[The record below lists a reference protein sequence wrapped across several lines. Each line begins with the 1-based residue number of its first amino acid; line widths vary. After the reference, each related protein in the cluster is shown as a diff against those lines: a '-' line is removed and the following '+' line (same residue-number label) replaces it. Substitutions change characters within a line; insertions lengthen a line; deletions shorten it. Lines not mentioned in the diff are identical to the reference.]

1 MLNSEPDP
9 IDALKLNKTAK
20 ANNDGTYTV
29 TLEAYTTGKVT
40 STTTN
45 IPTDIV
51 LVLDQSGS
59 MARCME
65 HGQTVEHGLGTY
77 SQFDGPYSIDGT
89 YYLKN
94 NDTKYTQI
102 YYCDGTSI
110 DHKTSGN
117 KHVEGWY
124 SSTNHNKGQYL
135 NTQPTEIYI
144 QDSCT
149 SESRLAALKTAANGF
164 AVEVAA
170 KASANDV
177 NHRIAVVGFAGAAS
191 SSYTNTGL
199 FDGSSFTKYDS
210 ITDDQYKAALKNMNT
225 SEGVGS
231 VTASINNLAASGATS
246 IDLGVIMANN
256 IFENNTVV
264 GERNRVVIV
273 FTDGVPTTQTA
284 FDMGVANSA
293 ITAAGITKN
302 THKATVYA
310 IGVFGGADPTSAGNS
325 SGGETEKANWFMQNL
340 SSNNGNVS
348 SPSFYLSASNAG
360 ALNSIFQA
368 ISSNITSPD
377 IELGASTQIRDT
389 ISPYFK
395 LQAGKLKAYTVD
407 STGGENFSSTR
418 KDANVTLSNDEKEIT
433 LTGFDFDANFVSTT
447 AKPNTTDDYGRK
459 LILEFVVER
468 EAGFIGGNG
477 VPTNAGAGVYEKPT
491 DTSPIKPFPDPKVNV
506 EIKDITVT
514 VTPQD
519 KCVYLM
525 DTVTQEQL
533 LEGATAAV
541 GAEDEDPISLK
552 LDEENYGLD
561 EWQYAYA
568 NISTALTLTNGSSIP
583 EGDLTNLKEDKEY
596 NIKVT
601 VSPNSADDANNDN
614 DGEAAV
620 EKTGSKNLKVYVL
633 MPTVVC
639 KNNTLFLG
647 DTKIPWNTSGSTGYL
662 NGFTKSWSAQPA
674 NSSLVGSAPELTL
687 EIDETALIAGSGAD
701 TTGFDPIKVGIH
713 PLKIKVKI
721 GVNDVTQWC
730 SITNVVPDTVTKD
743 CHFTITVVAG
753 TLTITK
759 SGGADGENYI
769 FTITND
775 KGLTLFEVI
784 QGNNNKTITG
794 LPKGTYT
801 VIESTSWSWRYNNTA
816 YSWGTVGSEISAAKP
831 DIACTVTNS
840 NRTPFWLS
848 GESSAVNKFQPYVQ
862 TAQ

>member
-1 MLNSEPDP
+1 MQSYEALALFERLMACETLDEIDAVFGEYDEDALNALMAELTPEQQEAVHAHIGGLAEIPLAPGEEFIPPVDFTKAAPFLPPVKGEAMRGLRSMLNSEPDP
-9 IDALKLNKTAK
+9 KDALKLNKTAK
-20 ANNDGTYTV
+20 ANDGTYTV

-110 DHKTSGN
+110 DHETSGN

-144 QDSCT
+144 QDTCT

-177 NHRIAVVGFAGAAS
+177 NNCIAVVGFAGAAS

-210 ITDDQYKAALKNMNT
+210 ITDDQYQAALKNMNT

-246 IDLGVIMANN
+246 TDLGVIMANN

-310 IGVFGGADPTSAGNS
+310 IGVFNGADPTSAGS
-325 SGGETEKANWFMQNL
+325 ASGTTETEKANWFMQNL
-340 SSNNGNVS
+340 SSNNGVVQT
-348 SPSFYLSASNAG
+348 PSFYLSASNAG

-395 LQAGKLKAYTVD
+395 LKADSLKAYTVD
-407 STGGENFSSTR
+407 STGGENFSEDRVELNSAT
-418 KDANVTLSNDEKEIT
+418 TEKG
-433 LTGFDFDANFVSTT
+433 LHSQA
-447 AKPNTTDDYGRK
+447 
-459 LILEFVVER
+459 LILTR
-468 EAGFIGGNG
+468 TLYQ
-477 VPTNAGAGVYEKPT
+477 P
-491 DTSPIKPFPDPKVNV
+491 
-506 EIKDITVT
+506 
-514 VTPQD
+514 PQNLIR
-519 KCVYLM
+519 LM
-525 DTVTQEQL
+525 T
-533 LEGATAAV
+533 
-541 GAEDEDPISLK
+541 
-552 LDEENYGLD
+552 
-561 EWQYAYA
+561 
-568 NISTALTLTNGSSIP
+568 
-583 EGDLTNLKEDKEY
+583 
-596 NIKVT
+596 
-601 VSPNSADDANNDN
+601 
-614 DGEAAV
+614 
-620 EKTGSKNLKVYVL
+620 
-633 MPTVVC
+633 M
-639 KNNTLFLG
+639 
-647 DTKIPWNTSGSTGYL
+647 
-662 NGFTKSWSAQPA
+662 
-674 NSSLVGSAPELTL
+674 VGS
-687 EIDETALIAGSGAD
+687 
-701 TTGFDPIKVGIH
+701 
-713 PLKIKVKI
+713 
-721 GVNDVTQWC
+721 
-730 SITNVVPDTVTKD
+730 
-743 CHFTITVVAG
+743 
-753 TLTITK
+753 
-759 SGGADGENYI
+759 
-769 FTITND
+769 
-775 KGLTLFEVI
+775 
-784 QGNNNKTITG
+784 
-794 LPKGTYT
+794 
-801 VIESTSWSWRYNNTA
+801 
-816 YSWGTVGSEISAAKP
+816 
-831 DIACTVTNS
+831 
-840 NRTPFWLS
+840 
-848 GESSAVNKFQPYVQ
+848 
-862 TAQ
+862 